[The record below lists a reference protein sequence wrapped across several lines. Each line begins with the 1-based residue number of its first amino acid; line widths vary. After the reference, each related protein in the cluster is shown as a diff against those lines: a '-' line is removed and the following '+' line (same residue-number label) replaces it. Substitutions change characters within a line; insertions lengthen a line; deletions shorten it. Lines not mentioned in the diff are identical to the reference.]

1 MDLHIYAAAINP
13 KGLRFLESLTR
24 RYALLCPRLA
34 AWIISA
40 VVEERERREASPPI
54 EAMPAI
60 LDAPDWTGDEVA
72 DGLTLATVLHRA
84 LRDTPTVGRF
94 TEAVQTSFIVIS
106 AARLRG
112 GKTHSHGRN
121 HCLA

>member
-1 MDLHIYAAAINP
+1 MDLHIYAAAINA

-24 RYALLCPRLA
+24 RYALLSPRLA
-34 AWIISA
+34 AWLIS
-40 VVEERERREASPPI
+40 VVMDERERRTASPPI

-60 LDAPDWTGDEVA
+60 LDAPGWTADEIA

-84 LRDTPTVGRF
+84 LRDIPTAGRF
-94 TEAVQTSFIVIS
+94 TETVQTSLIVIC

-112 GKTHSHGRN
+112 GRTHSHGRHN
-121 HCLA
+121 CIA